1 MKKVKRRRL
10 KKWVKNL
17 IKVVL
22 LLFIILL
29 MSKCF
34 FNHKDT
40 KNNSINKTKK
50 IIEKI
55 NDSKKTDILK
65 NIKKLYKINND
76 LVGYLVIPDTKINY
90 PVMYTK
96 GKDYYLRR
104 DFNKNKNTAG
114 TLYIDKYNMIE
125 PRDTNLIIYGHNM
138 NNDGTM
144 FHDLELFREEDFYK
158 KHKNFFYYTLKE
170 KEEYEIVSVF
180 ISEVYRVIDEEFKY
194 YKFYNA
200 DDKED
205 MDEYLKNIKKLSLYD
220 TGVDIEY
227 GDELLTL
234 STCEY
239 SKENS
244 RFVVVAKKVK

>member
-34 FNHKDT
+34 FNRKDT

>member
-1 MKKVKRRRL
+1 
-10 KKWVKNL
+10 
-17 IKVVL
+17 
-22 LLFIILL
+22 
-29 MSKCF
+29 
-34 FNHKDT
+34 
-40 KNNSINKTKK
+40 
-50 IIEKI
+50 
-55 NDSKKTDILK
+55 
-65 NIKKLYKINND
+65 
-76 LVGYLVIPDTKINY
+76 
-90 PVMYTK
+90 MYTK

-205 MDEYLKNIKKLSLYD
+205 MDEYLKNIKKLGLYD